1 MTIKRFEDLKCWQ
14 AARELVKTV
23 YLICMNTEQLRKDY
37 KTQGQFKSCALS
49 TMNNIA
55 EGFGRYSKKDFVRFL
70 DISKSSACEVKSMTY
85 VLGDIRYITPQQQLD
100 IQQKAEK
107 TKNLTLGLI
116 KYLNKKIEEENG

>member
-1 MTIKRFEDLKCWQ
+1 MFAKRFEDLKCWQ
-14 AARELVKTV
+14 ASRELVKTV
-23 YLICMNTEQLRKDY
+23 YLICMKKEQLRKDY

-85 VLGDIRYITPQQQLD
+85 VLGDIGYITP
-100 IQQKAEK
+100 KE
-107 TKNLTLGLI
+107 
-116 KYLNKKIEEENG
+116 